1 MRRQKLFSFFKKCF
15 KSIQKSEFLDV
26 IYARRKN
33 QLNMMW
39 LSRNT
44 KVLET
49 FPLKN
54 GKLTPFL
61 CDQVTQCLDSL
72 SFSLFSPT
80 STKTST
86 PYEEKKNGSHT
97 IARVHNIAR
106 VNFCT
111 CTYVFL
117 KQNGTEIDPVSN
129 VRHLLEFYLFL
140 IVATLFFLL
149 NDFFIIVI
157 YKCMNTTFCDKVT
170 A

>member
-1 MRRQKLFSFFKKCF
+1 MIRLLSAWTHCHSAFLARQ
-15 KSIQKSEFLDV
+15 
-26 IYARRKN
+26 AR
-33 QLNMMW
+33 M
-39 LSRNT
+39 
-44 KVLET
+44 
-49 FPLKN
+49 
-54 GKLTPFL
+54 
-61 CDQVTQCLDSL
+61 
-72 SFSLFSPT
+72 
-80 STKTST
+80 TST
-86 PYEEKKNGSHT
+86 PYEEKKNGSPT